1 MARKTKAEAER
12 TKQHLITAA
21 RRVFQHH
28 GITNTSLESVALAAG
43 VTRGAVYWHF
53 RNKSDLFQAVRK
65 QTGKLLQLNQKVP
78 GDALQKL
85 ESGLLDALHRLET
98 ENEARSTFEI
108 MLWKCEYVGEFS
120 AVRDNLM
127 SSGRDFWQEV
137 NQLYL
142 QAAKEKILR
151 PKLNPRLAA
160 LETLFFFTGL
170 LKIWLAET
178 PHSLARL
185 EARESIRLHVASK
198 RKPR

>member
-1 MARKTKAEAER
+1 MARKTKAEAEQ

-21 RRVFQHH
+21 RRVFQQN

-65 QTGKLLQLNQKVP
+65 QTGRLLQLNQKAP

-85 ESGLLDALHRLET
+85 ESGLLDALDRLET
-98 ENEARSTFEI
+98 DNEARSTFEI

-142 QAAKEKILR
+142 QAAREKILR

-170 LKIWLAET
+170 IKIGLAET

-185 EARESIRLHVASK
+185 EARESIRHHVASK